1 MHAPAVTIRA
11 ERAEDVDAID
21 RVLRAA
27 FPTADEAE
35 LVRQL
40 RTDGDLRV
48 SLVAELDGAVVGCVA
63 ISPVTIDGESCEGVG
78 LAPVA
83 VLPSHQGRGIG
94 ATLVAAALAAC
105 WGAAFCVVLGEP
117 AYYRR
122 FGFRRAAK
130 FGLSSIYNAGD
141 AFMALALPH
150 GALPEGGGVVR
161 YARAFDALGEGS
173 VSSR

>member
-11 ERAEDVDAID
+11 ETERDIDAID

-27 FPTADEAE
+27 FPTADEAD
-35 LVRQL
+35 LVKRL

-48 SLVAELDGAVVGCVA
+48 SLVAELEGEIVGCVA
-63 ISPVTIDGESCEGVG
+63 ISPVTINGNPSDGVG

-94 ATLVAAALAAC
+94 ATLVAAGLAAC
-105 WGAAFCVVLGEP
+105 WNAAFCVVLGEP

-122 FGFRRAAK
+122 FGFRPAGRH
-130 FGLSSIYNAGD
+130 GLTSPYDAGE
-141 AFMALALPH
+141 AFMVLSLP
-150 GALPEGGGVVR
+150 GGGVPDGGGLVR
-161 YARAFDALGEGS
+161 YARAFDALG
-173 VSSR
+173 

>member
-1 MHAPAVTIRA
+1 MHDAPAVTIRA

-35 LVRQL
+35 LVKKL
-40 RTDGDLRV
+40 RADGDLRV
-48 SLVAELDGAVVGCVA
+48 SLVAELEGAIVGCVA
-63 ISPVTIDGESCEGVG
+63 ISPVTINGNPSEGVG

-83 VLPSHQGRGIG
+83 VLPGRQRRGIG

-105 WGAAFCVVLGEP
+105 WNAAFCVVLGEP

-122 FGFRRAAK
+122 FGFRPASGH
-130 FGLSSIYNAGD
+130 GLTGPYDAGE
-141 AFMALALPH
+141 AFMVLSLP
-150 GALPEGGGVVR
+150 GGGVPDGGGLVR
-161 YARAFDALGEGS
+161 YAQAFDAPG
-173 VSSR
+173 